1 MKKKMMS
8 LVSVLL
14 LSLFLVT
21 SVSAAGST
29 SGTKEE
35 ASSTD
40 ISWSYTKFDADDNV
54 IEEGIIPMQISDDG
68 IIKPQYAWR
77 GITLN
82 NGDHLTLYPT
92 GETQGLYAQK
102 DTNMSIRYQLNRPA
116 NHFATIRAYY
126 TPPYEWRSEGIKQTV
141 TDTYKAP
148 VSDYYITSVKN
159 LSSDPFTINIFEIKF

>member
-29 SGTKEE
+29 SGTNEE
-35 ASSTD
+35 ASSTG
-40 ISWSYTKFDADDNV
+40 ISWSYTKFDADGNV

-77 GITLN
+77 GITLYN
-82 NGDHLTLYPT
+82 NEAVTFTPEGNSS
-92 GETQGLYAQK
+92 GLYAVK
-102 DTNMSIRYQLNRPA
+102 GTNMSIRYQLNRPA
-116 NHFATIRAYY
+116 NHYTWIRALT

-148 VSDYYITSVKN
+148 VSDYYLGYMAS

>member
-1 MKKKMMS
+1 MKKKMMG

-29 SGTKEE
+29 SGTNEE

-40 ISWSYTKFDADDNV
+40 ISWGYTKFDADGNV

-68 IIKPQYAWR
+68 TIKPQYAWR
-77 GITLN
+77 GIKMF
-82 NGDHLTLYPT
+82 NGDAVSFYPD
-92 GETQGLYAQK
+92 GEQRGLYVYK
-102 DTNMSIRYQLNRPA
+102 DTNMSIRYQLDRPA
-116 NHFATIRAYY
+116 NHYVWIRAFS
-126 TPPYEWRSEGIKQTV
+126 TPPYEWRSEGTLQTV

-148 VSDYYITSVKN
+148 VTDHYLGYFASK
-159 LSSDPFTINIFEIKF
+159 SSDPFTINIFEIKF